1 MISWIIIMTQIRMAI
16 IALFSNFSVMKNYLS
31 FLLTLISIL
40 GALGLAYFKGVDVSS
55 LLPTLLGIYVVSK
68 ATEKSSMVWAA
79 SKDANANSGEVI
91 KEMSK

>member
-1 MISWIIIMTQIRMAI
+1 MTDIKIAI
-16 IALFSNFSVMKNYLS
+16 VKLFSNFSVMKNYLS

-68 ATEKSSMVWAA
+68 STEKSAMAWAA
-79 SKDANANSGEVI
+79 SSDPKADTGEVI

>member
-1 MISWIIIMTQIRMAI
+1 MTQIRMAI

-40 GALGLAYFKGVDVSS
+40 GALGLAYFKGVDITS
-55 LLPTLLGIYVVSK
+55 LLPTLLGIYIVSK
-68 ATEKSSMVWAA
+68 TTEKSNMIWAA
-79 SKDANANSGEVI
+79 SKDPQSNTQEVI